1 MERIICALIG
11 YAFGLFQTG
20 YIYGKAHNID
30 IRSQGSGNAGTT
42 NALRTLGWKAGVA
55 TLLGDAFKCVFAVL
69 TVQAIYRNSCGDIL
83 PLLSMYAGMGAVLGH
98 NYPFYLGFK
107 GGKGI
112 AATAG
117 LLLSTTPWWMVLI
130 CLFVFV
136 GLVAATKYVSVGS
149 LVVVIVYLIEIV
161 YLGQSG
167 TFGMEANYLYE
178 TYAIAAFLMI
188 LAFYKHRANIGRLL
202 NGTENKLSIGK
213 ANKK

>member
-1 MERIICALIG
+1 MERMICVLIG
-11 YAFGLFQTG
+11 YVFGLFQTG
-20 YIYGKAHNID
+20 YIYGKLHNID

-42 NALRTLGWKAGVA
+42 NALRTLGWKAGLI

-69 TVQAIYRNSCGDIL
+69 TVQAIYRGSHGDIL

-98 NYPFYLGFK
+98 NYPFYLKFK

-130 CLFVFV
+130 CLCIFVS
-136 GLVAATKYVSVGS
+136 LVALTRYVSVGS
-149 LVVVIVYLIEIV
+149 LAVVIAYLIEII

-167 TFGMEANYLYE
+167 MLGMEAGYLYE
-178 TYAIAAFLMI
+178 TYVIAAFLMI
-188 LAFYKHRANIGRLL
+188 LAFYKHRANISRLL

-213 ANKK
+213 SK